1 MNQAIQ
7 RSGLPLLIFAAAVLI
22 AAAGVVILV
31 ASPFTEGFFVD
42 RVVSEQPADDQPT
55 STDPPAT
62 ARDDAPATDADEAEP
77 AASQQAPAA
86 PDPADSAPTTPPLSS
101 ATTHTVALGDTLFD
115 LAGKYW
121 SDPYLWP
128 LLLVA
133 NSDTVADPDHLWRG
147 TVLNIPQPPDLSRRA
162 VTDAHV
168 EAYIRYRE
176 LGDEALQRGQAR
188 EDFWSTQLGLIR
200 VNKAH
205 WVLYSGLRY
214 DDNLLERVEG
224 RVPQSD
230 LAIVRAFVTRF
241 GGNPGK

>member
-31 ASPFTEGFFVD
+31 ASPFTEGFFLD
-42 RVVSEQPADDQPT
+42 RVVSEQPT
-55 STDPPAT
+55 STDPPAV
-62 ARDDAPATDADEAEP
+62 ARDVVPPPDADEAEP
-77 AASQQAPAA
+77 AESQQTPATPA
-86 PDPADSAPTTPPLSS
+86 PADSAPTPPTTPPVSS
-101 ATTHTVALGDTLFD
+101 AMTHTVAPGDTLFD

-133 NSDTVADPDHLWRG
+133 NSDTVADPDHLRRG
-147 TVLNIPQPPDLSRRA
+147 IVLTIPKRPDLTGRA
-162 VTDAHV
+162 VSDAHV

-176 LGDEALQRGQAR
+176 LGDEALQRGRAR

-214 DDNLLERVEG
+214 DDILLERVEG

-230 LAIVRAFVTRF
+230 LAIVREFVTRF
-241 GGNPGK
+241 GGNPGM